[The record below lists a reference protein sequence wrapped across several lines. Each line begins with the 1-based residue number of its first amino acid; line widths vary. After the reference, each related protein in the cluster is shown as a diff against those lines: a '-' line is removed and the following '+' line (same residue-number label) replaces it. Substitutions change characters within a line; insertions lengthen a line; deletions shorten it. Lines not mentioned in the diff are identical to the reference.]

1 MGCLAYAH
9 NIDHKGDKFHSRSR
23 QCVFFG
29 YPYGNKGRKLFDLE
43 RHVVFRSHDVI
54 FQETVFPFVTFVSP
68 PLISNEEKFLSIDP
82 MIREFDS
89 DSDDDH
95 SVVMAT
101 PNVSVL
107 AASGSEASTEQSNSV
122 PTPAQQDTMTATAED
137 NLTDS
142 TGEFLGCGHRTNKK
156 NMNLHDYVTDAIL
169 SSCPSSPPVSL

>member
-1 MGCLAYAH
+1 
-9 NIDHKGDKFHSRSR
+9 
-23 QCVFFG
+23 
-29 YPYGNKGRKLFDLE
+29 
-43 RHVVFRSHDVI
+43 
-54 FQETVFPFVTFVSP
+54 
-68 PLISNEEKFLSIDP
+68 

-122 PTPAQQDTMTATAED
+122 PTPAQQDTVTATAED

-156 NMNLHDYVTDAIL
+156 NMKLHDYVTDAIL
-169 SSCPSSPPVSL
+169 SSCPSSSPVSL